1 MTPPKEN
8 VQIEI
13 DTSKHKLHVDHPSCS
28 NGHSLKCDHVKIHDY
43 SSIKVKARYKNNS
56 GFIYIDPIY
65 GSFDNIIEGMHVP
78 DGEVVELLCP
88 QCDENLT
95 AKDDSC
101 QVCLSPM
108 FLFHLP
114 NNGVVEGCLKKGC
127 MFHKLKIVDAEEQ
140 VSRLFEERM
149 LL

>member
-1 MTPPKEN
+1 MSEN
-8 VQIEI
+8 EKIQIEI
-13 DTSKHKLHVDHPSCS
+13 DVSKRPLHLEHPTCS
-28 NGHSLKCDHVKIHDY
+28 KGHTLRCDNVKIHDY
-43 SSIKVKARYKNNS
+43 ASIKVVARFKENS

-78 DGEVVELLCP
+78 EGEVIELFCP
-88 QCDENLT
+88 ECDEKLLAPT
-95 AKDDSC
+95 DTC

-114 NNGVVEGCLKKGC
+114 NNSIIEGCMQKGC
-127 MFHKLKIVDAEEQ
+127 MFHKLKIIDAEEQ
-140 VSRLFEERM
+140 VARLFEERM

>member
-1 MTPPKEN
+1 MTEKGNIE
-8 VQIEI
+8 IEI
-13 DTSKHKLHVDHPSCS
+13 DLSKHPIHVNHPTCS
-28 NGHSLKCDHVKIHDY
+28 KGHSLICENVKIHDY
-43 SSIKVKARYKNNS
+43 PSIKVKASYKDNN
-56 GFIYIDPIY
+56 GFLYIDPIY

-78 DGEVVELLCP
+78 DGEIIELFCP
-88 QCDENLT
+88 QCNENLKALNDT
-95 AKDDSC
+95 C

-114 NNGVVEGCLKKGC
+114 NNGIVEGCLKKGC

-140 VSRLFEERM
+140 ITRLFEERM

>member
-1 MTPPKEN
+1 MDEKTK

-13 DTSKHKLHVDHPSCS
+13 DVSKHPLHVDHPSCS
-28 NGHSLKCDHVKIHDY
+28 KGHSLRCENVKINDY
-43 SSIKVKARYKNNS
+43 ASIKVKAKYKENS

-65 GSFDNIIEGMHVP
+65 GSFDNIIEGMYVP
-78 DGEVVELLCP
+78 DGEVIELFCP
-88 QCDENLT
+88 ECNENLT
-95 AKDDSC
+95 AVDDTC

-114 NNGVVEGCLKKGC
+114 SQGIVEGCLKKGC

-140 VSRLFEERM
+140 VARLFEERM

>member
-1 MTPPKEN
+1 MDEN
-8 VQIEI
+8 KKVQIEI
-13 DTSKHKLHVDHPSCS
+13 DVSKHPLHVDHPSCS
-28 NGHSLKCDHVKIHDY
+28 KGHSLRCDSVKIHDY
-43 SSIKVKARYKNNS
+43 ASIKVKATYKNNG
-56 GFIYIDPIY
+56 GFVYIDPIY

-78 DGEVVELLCP
+78 EGEIIELFCP
-88 QCDENLT
+88 ECEENLT

-108 FLFHLP
+108 FVFHLP
-114 NNGVVEGCLKKGC
+114 NNGIVEGCLKKGC

-140 VSRLFEERM
+140 IARLFEDRT

>member
-1 MTPPKEN
+1 MAPKEN

-13 DTSKHKLHVDHPSCS
+13 DISKHKLHVDHPTCS
-28 NGHSLKCDHVKIHDY
+28 NGHSLRCEGVKIHDFP
-43 SSIKVKARYKNNS
+43 SIKVKASYKNNH
-56 GFIYIDPIY
+56 GFLYIDPIY
-65 GSFDNIIEGMHVP
+65 GSFDNIIDGMHVP
-78 DGEVVELLCP
+78 DGEVVEIYCP
-88 QCDENLT
+88 ECEENLT
-95 AKDDSC
+95 AQDDTC

-114 NNGVVEGCLKKGC
+114 NNGIVEGCLKKGC

-140 VSRLFEERM
+140 VARLFEDRM

>member
-1 MTPPKEN
+1 MSEKEK

-13 DTSKHKLHVDHPSCS
+13 DVSKHQLHVNHPTCS
-28 NGHSLKCDHVKIHDY
+28 NGHSLKCEDVKIHDY
-43 SSIKVKARYKNNS
+43 PSIKVKAKYKDNN

-78 DGEVVELLCP
+78 EGEVIELFCP
-88 QCDENLT
+88 ECNEKLIAPADT
-95 AKDDSC
+95 C

-108 FLFHLP
+108 FMFHLP
-114 NNGVVEGCLKKGC
+114 NNGIIEGCMQKGC
-127 MFHKLKIVDAEEQ
+127 MFHKLKIVDAEEL
-140 VSRLFEERM
+140 VARLFDERM

>member
-1 MTPPKEN
+1 MAVKEK

-13 DTSKHKLHVDHPSCS
+13 DVSKHPLPVNHPTCS
-28 NGHSLKCDHVKIHDY
+28 NGHSLKCENVKINDY
-43 SSIKVKARYKNNS
+43 PSIKVKAKYKEND

-78 DGEVVELLCP
+78 DGEIVELFCP
-88 QCDENLT
+88 ECDEKLLAPSDT
-95 AKDDSC
+95 C

-114 NNGVVEGCLKKGC
+114 NNGVIEGCMKKGC
-127 MFHKLKIVDAEEQ
+127 MFHKLKIVDAEEL
-140 VSRLFEERM
+140 VARLFDERM